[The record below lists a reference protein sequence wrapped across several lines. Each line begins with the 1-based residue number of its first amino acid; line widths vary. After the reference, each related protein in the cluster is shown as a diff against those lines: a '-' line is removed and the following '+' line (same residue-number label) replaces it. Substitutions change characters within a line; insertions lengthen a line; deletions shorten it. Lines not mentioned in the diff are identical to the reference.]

1 MLTWMRTTLSA
12 SIGKKLVMALSGA
25 ALVGFL
31 VAHLA
36 GNLTLYA
43 DKDGRTFDGYA
54 ATLEANPL
62 LPVAEIGLALL
73 FAVHVFFAVRVS
85 LENRRA
91 RASRYAVNT
100 GKGKKTIGST
110 SMIWTGLIVLGFLFV
125 HLWDFRISK
134 ELAGAPVSLAEMV
147 RTRLS
152 SGIGAAIYLV
162 GVVVLGVHLS
172 HGIRSAFQSIG
183 VRHPSFDGLLT
194 QLGWFLT
201 VVLVVGFAS
210 FPLYFLLAGGKA

>member
-1 MLTWMRTTLSA
+1 MLTWMRTTLST
-12 SIGKKLVMALSGA
+12 SIGKKVVMGLSGA

-31 VAHLA
+31 AAHLA
-36 GNLTLYA
+36 GNLTIYA

-54 ATLEANPL
+54 ATLESNPL
-62 LPVAEIGLALL
+62 LPVAEIGLAAL
-73 FAVHVFFAVRVS
+73 FAIHVFFAIRLS
-85 LENRRA
+85 IENRRA
-91 RASRYAVNT
+91 RANRYAVTT

-110 SMIWTGLIVLGFLFV
+110 SMIWTGLVVLGFLFL

-134 ELAGAPVSLAEMV
+134 EFDGAPASLAEMV

-152 SGIGAAIYLV
+152 SGVGATIYLV

-183 VRHPSFDGLLT
+183 VRHPTFDGFLT
-194 QLGWFLT
+194 QLGWALT
-201 VVLVVGFAS
+201 FVFVAGFAS